1 MPMPVLLVDES
12 RKNEWLQ
19 HVKKRPQE
27 EVEDGREWECI
38 WHGLKDDGTTGY
50 CDYKAK
56 KHLVKRHIESKHLQL
71 R

>member
-1 MPMPVLLVDES
+1 MPVLLVDES
-12 RKNEWLQ
+12 RKNEWQQ
-19 HVKKRPQE
+19 HVRKVPQA
-27 EVEDGREWECI
+27 EVVDGREWECT
-38 WHGLKDDGTTGY
+38 WFGLKDNGTTGY